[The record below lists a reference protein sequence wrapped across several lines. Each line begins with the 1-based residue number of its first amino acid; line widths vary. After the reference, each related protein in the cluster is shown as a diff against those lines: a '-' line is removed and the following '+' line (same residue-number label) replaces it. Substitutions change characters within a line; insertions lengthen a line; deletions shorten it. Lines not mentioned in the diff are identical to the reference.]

1 MRHSGHFSV
10 ISSLLR
16 WFRDRAKNA
25 ARYRERSVWPGP
37 SCQFCSGLRIL
48 RIEEVRAATTCP
60 ANSDLVF
67 GEIGGLPEAVFV
79 TASILDAQLAE
90 ELLRRRSSTTG
101 GWGYTSDQLAVEP
114 TALTLVALWS
124 WNRWNGPRDWLQPLR
139 SAQLPDGQWPMIA
152 SDERGSP
159 WATALAAIALLRLSS
174 PDNVLERALVSLVRS
189 EPKEAFW
196 LWRLKFRAQDK
207 HVRFDPTK
215 YGWAWVPGTVSWVIP
230 TAMALIALEP
240 SGSLLE
246 TAESLNSTLS

>member
-1 MRHSGHFSV
+1 MR
-10 ISSLLR
+10 L
-16 WFRDRAKNA
+16 AT
-25 ARYRERSVWPGP
+25 EQRSVWPGP
-37 SCQFCSGLRIL
+37 SCRFCSGLRIL

-79 TASILDAQLAE
+79 TVSILDAQLAE

-215 YGWAWVPGTVSWVIP
+215 FGWSWVPGTLSWVVP
-230 TAMALIALEP
+230 TSMALIALQSAKLRNSIHHTKLGVRITGGAEM
-240 SGSLLE
+240 LL
-246 TAESLNSTLS
+246 ARLSKI